1 MHSYVRPNQFVA
13 FKLPSEATRIQK
25 VVPNTQISLGK
36 YGAFPANQI
45 IGRPFYLT
53 FEIHETPGQAD
64 STYLRIVSA
73 AELHAESL
81 ITEGEGDGD
90 DVEVNE
96 DGTPV
101 RSNRETIDDRST
113 QKLTL
118 EEILALKK
126 ESTGA
131 GREIIAKLLE
141 SHQALD
147 QKTAFSL
154 AKYKLRKEKKYM
166 KRFTVIPLDVS
177 LLTNYMLEDKDA
189 ARTMELRDE
198 LIGLIGCWGNVHHGG
213 STSFDET
220 VTSKPNGRYL
230 VVDDTGGLVVAALAE
245 RMGILYPHD
254 GENDQEQ
261 QDAIERPAAA
271 EADEAEKPQDG
282 EEKVQDGEEQSTT
295 TTHRPPRRPQM
306 SASGNT
312 ITLLH
317 ANKQPNLSL
326 LKYFGYEQD
335 SPSDTHPLY
344 TNLKTVSFMQLL
356 DPMADNIYSEEPS
369 VVPEEE
375 LATYKAS
382 KRSAYHRKRGRWMR
396 VRKVVDEARAG
407 GFDGLIIA
415 SLMSPTSILKYTV
428 PLVGGSAPITIYS
441 PTVEPLTEVMDLYS
455 TARKNAYIARK
466 RELQEQGPAE
476 AQDESG
482 KMHPALEE
490 EFTVDPTMLLAPTL
504 QTSRVRVW
512 QVLPGRTHPLMSG
525 RGGAEGYIF
534 HGIRVIPTQEIIEAA
549 GNPGRKRRKVTK
561 ETETPTQTQTPTE
574 TQTGSGDVEMTS

>member
-13 FKLPSEATRIQK
+13 FKLPSDATRIQK
-25 VVPNTQISLGK
+25 VVPNTYISLGK
-36 YGAFPANQI
+36 YGTFPANQI

-53 FEIHETPGQAD
+53 FEIHETPEEAD
-64 STYLRIVSA
+64 STYLRVVSA

-90 DVEVNE
+90 DVELNE

-131 GREIIAKLLE
+131 GKDIIAKLLE

-154 AKYKLRKEKKYM
+154 AKYKLRKERKYM
-166 KRFTVIPLDVS
+166 KRFTVMPLDVS
-177 LLTNYMLEDKDA
+177 LLANYMLEDKDA

-213 STSFDET
+213 STSFDDT
-220 VTSKPNGRYL
+220 VTKKPNGRYL
-230 VVDDTGGLVVAALAE
+230 VVDDTGGLVIAALAE

-254 GENDQEQ
+254 GDHDDEQ
-261 QDAIERPAAA
+261 QDAIERPTVA
-271 EADEAEKPQDG
+271 EGDEAEKPQDG
-282 EEKVQDGEEQSTT
+282 EGQSSDT
-295 TTHRPPRRPQM
+295 PRRPRRPHM

-326 LKYFGYEQD
+326 LKYFGYDQD
-335 SPSDTHPLY
+335 SPSESHPLY
-344 TNLKTVSFMQLL
+344 TNLKTVSFMQIL
-356 DPMADNIYSEEPS
+356 DPNADNIYAEEPPT
-369 VVPEEE
+369 VPEEE
-375 LATYKAS
+375 LATYKPS
-382 KRSAYHRKRGRWMR
+382 KRSSYHRKRGRWMR
-396 VRKVVDEARAG
+396 VRRVVDDARAG

-415 SLMSPTSILKYTV
+415 SLMDPCSIMKHAV
-428 PLVGGSAPITIYS
+428 PLVAGSGPVVIYS

-466 RELQEQGPAE
+466 RELQEQKEQQPEDQNEEG
-476 AQDESG
+476 G
-482 KMHPALEE
+482 KMYPELEE
-490 EFTVDPTMLLAPTL
+490 EFTLDPTMLLGPTL
-504 QTSRVRVW
+504 QTSRVRAW

-534 HGIRVIPTQEIIEAA
+534 HGTRVLPTQEIIEAA
-549 GNPGRKRRKVTK
+549 GNPGRKRRKIAK
-561 ETETPTQTQTPTE
+561 PTETE
-574 TQTGSGDVEMTS
+574 TQTGSGDGVDIEMTS

>member
-245 RMGILYPHD
+245 RMGIL
-254 GENDQEQ
+254 
-261 QDAIERPAAA
+261 
-271 EADEAEKPQDG
+271 
-282 EEKVQDGEEQSTT
+282 
-295 TTHRPPRRPQM
+295 
-306 SASGNT
+306 
-312 ITLLH
+312 
-317 ANKQPNLSL
+317 L

-466 RELQEQGPAE
+466 L
-476 AQDESG
+476 
-482 KMHPALEE
+482 
-490 EFTVDPTMLLAPTL
+490 
-504 QTSRVRVW
+504 RVW

>member
-36 YGAFPANQI
+36 YGTFPANQI

-53 FEIHETPGQAD
+53 FEIHETPGEVD

-73 AELHAESL
+73 AEIHAESL

-90 DVEVNE
+90 DVEVND

-131 GREIIAKLLE
+131 GKDIIAKLLE

-166 KRFTVIPLDVS
+166 KRFTILPLDVS
-177 LLTNYMLEDKDA
+177 LLANHMLEDKDA
-189 ARTMELRDE
+189 ARTLELRDE

-254 GENDQEQ
+254 GDYDEEQ
-261 QDAIERPAAA
+261 QDAIERPTVA
-271 EADEAEKPQDG
+271 EGDEAEKAQDG
-282 EEKVQDGEEQSTT
+282 EGQSTDT
-295 TTHRPPRRPQM
+295 PRRPRRPHM

-326 LKYFGYEQD
+326 LKYFGYDQD
-335 SPSDTHPLY
+335 SPSDSHPLY

-356 DPMADNIYSEEPS
+356 DPNADNIYAEEPP

-375 LATYKAS
+375 LATYKPS
-382 KRSAYHRKRGRWMR
+382 KRSGYHRKRGRWMR
-396 VRKVVDEARAG
+396 VRRVVDDARAG

-415 SLMSPTSILKYTV
+415 SLMSPSSIMKHAV
-428 PLVGGSAPITIYS
+428 PLVAGSAPVVIYS

-466 RELQEQGPAE
+466 RELMEQKEQQAE
-476 AQDESG
+476 DQDEDG
-482 KMHPALEE
+482 GNMYPELEE
-490 EFTVDPTMLLAPTL
+490 EFTLDPTMLLGPTL
-504 QTSRVRVW
+504 QTSRVRAW

-534 HGIRVIPTQEIIEAA
+534 HGIRVLPAQEIIEAA
-549 GNPGRKRRKVTK
+549 GNPGRKRRKIAKPT
-561 ETETPTQTQTPTE
+561 ETETPT
-574 TQTGSGDVEMTS
+574 GSGDGVDIEMTS